1 MRRILVFVLAMS
13 ALVLSR
19 ETEGRAQVSTDS
31 LEAVLK
37 LAEASGNQKTMLS
50 TTRSLADAYWK
61 KGDMKRAVTNGQR
74 AMELAGSAKL
84 DADYIGAA
92 MQLGYIFDALGDYDR
107 STELFF
113 TALKKSE
120 QLGDK
125 KMVSRSLYGIGYTC
139 FSQNNFP
146 KSLEYYLKS
155 LVISRELGDT
165 TGIAGCLNNISAVYG
180 SQNDTQYIERYVRE
194 AIAINLKMNNLHWVT
209 INYGNLGSYFMER
222 NQYDSAYRYFQKSWE
237 LALAIRNASQMA
249 ASAYR
254 LASFYVRT
262 GDPDQGLPW
271 ALKALDICE
280 RSGLKKQMY
289 ETAILLRDIFLAK
302 QDILQ
307 AYHYDTLRYVIKDSL
322 DLESN
327 NTLLS
332 KLELQYQLDK
342 ITQVKRLE
350 EQQRLAVTLIV
361 LVILLSVLAIMIL
374 LFLRH
379 RLRAK
384 NAVLEKEKLETELE
398 FRNKELASNVM
409 SLMKKNEI
417 LQEITQRLIEV
428 QEKAAREET
437 REAIQCI
444 ATDLQKSMDVHIWDE
459 FELRFRQVHK
469 DFYEKLLQKYP
480 DLSPNEQKLCAFLRL
495 NMTNKEI
502 SELTGQSIKALE
514 TARYRLRIKFGLSN
528 SQVNLITFL
537 SSI

>member
-1 MRRILVFVLAMS
+1 MHRILVPLLILAGVVINPGS
-13 ALVLSR
+13 GA
-19 ETEGRAQVSTDS
+19 RAQIRTDS
-31 LEAVLK
+31 LKAALK
-37 LAEASGNQKTMLS
+37 LAEASHDQKNILS

-61 KGDMKRAVTNGQR
+61 NGELKLAVTNGER
-74 AMELAGSAKL
+74 AVDLAESMKL
-84 DADYIGAA
+84 EAEYLGAV
-92 MQLGYIFDALGDYDR
+92 MQLGYIFDALGDYNR

-113 TALKKSE
+113 TALKRSE
-120 QLGDK
+120 MLGDK
-125 KMVSRSLYGIGYTC
+125 KMISRSLYGIGYTC

-155 LVISRELGDT
+155 LALSRELNDT

-194 AIAINLKMNNLHWVT
+194 AIAINLKMKNLHWVT
-209 INYGNLGSYFMER
+209 INYGNMGSYFVER
-222 NQYDSAYRYFQKSWE
+222 KQYDSAFSYFRRSWE
-237 LALAIRNASQMA
+237 LADKIGNASQMA
-249 ASAYR
+249 ASAHR
-254 LASFYVRT
+254 LASYYVTT
-262 GDPDQGLPW
+262 GDPGNGLDW
-271 ALKALDICE
+271 ALKALDICN

-289 ETAILLRDIFLAK
+289 ETAILLRDIYIAK
-302 QDILQ
+302 KEFLQ
-307 AYHYDTLRYVIKDSL
+307 AYHYDTLRYMIKDSL

-342 ITQVKRLE
+342 SAQEKRLE
-350 EQQRLAVTLIV
+350 EQKRLAITLIV
-361 LVILLSVLAIMIL
+361 LIILLSVIAIMIL
-374 LFLRH
+374 LYLRH
-379 RLRAK
+379 RLREK
-384 NAVLEKEKLETELE
+384 NALLEKENLEAELE

-417 LQEITQRLIEV
+417 LSEITQRLIEV
-428 QEKAAREET
+428 QQKAVKEET
-437 REAIQCI
+437 KTAIEHI
-444 ATDLQKSMDVHIWDE
+444 AGDLQKSMEVRIWDE
-459 FELRFRQVHK
+459 FELRFRQVHT
-469 DFYEKLLQKYP
+469 DFYDKLLQKYP

-495 NMTNKEI
+495 NMSNKEI